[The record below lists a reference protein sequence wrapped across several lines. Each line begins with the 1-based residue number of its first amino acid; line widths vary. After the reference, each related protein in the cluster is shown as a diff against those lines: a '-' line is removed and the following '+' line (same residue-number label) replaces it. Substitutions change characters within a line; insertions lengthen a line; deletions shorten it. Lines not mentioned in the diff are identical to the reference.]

1 MKNHSSLMLKR
12 RMSTFTYIVVFM
24 NFDVIF
30 LNLSIE
36 KQFQDLNDESPIKE
50 IDPSNIYQKN
60 FMKLTTIALLILG
73 ITAMV
78 ILIFLLLIDARWEPP
93 CQSNFSTVTCLYK
106 RNQTIHNGP
115 VIRPA
120 PTGLG

>member
-1 MKNHSSLMLKR
+1 MLKR

-24 NFDVIF
+24 KFDVFF

-78 ILIFLLLIDARWEPP
+78 ILIFLLLTDAKWENPS
-93 CQSNFSTVTCLYK
+93 QSNYSTVPRWYK
-106 RNQTIHNGP
+106 RNQTSLHGP

-120 PTGLG
+120 PTGHG